1 MSKLIKTG
9 VGLVLAL
16 ILLITGGLVY
26 VKTALPNVG
35 PAPDLKVEITP
46 ERVER
51 GKYLANYVMM
61 CIDCHSTRDWAK
73 FSGPMVDGTEG
84 KGGEFFG
91 ADVGLPGNYY
101 SKNLTPYHIGEW
113 TDGELFRAITAGVN
127 KDGDALFPIMPYL
140 NFGKADK
147 EDIYDIIA
155 YLRTL
160 EPIEY
165 DVPASN
171 SGFPMNFIINT
182 MPQQPAFTT
191 RPERTNR
198 VAYGEYLVTVG
209 SCRDCHT
216 QQVNGAPVM
225 ELDLA
230 GGFTFVLPSGDVVNS
245 ANITPHNATG
255 IGEWSEAQFVERF
268 KSYADSANALPQ
280 TPAGTFN
287 TPMPWSMYGHMD
299 EDDLRAIYAYLRTVP
314 AIENRVTLFAP
325 ATNQ

>member
-1 MSKLIKTG
+1 MRKLIKVA
-9 VGLVLAL
+9 VGLVLTF
-16 ILLITGGLVY
+16 ILLITGALVY

-35 PAPDLKVEITP
+35 PAPDLTVEITP

-51 GKYLANYVMM
+51 GKYLANHVMM
-61 CIDCHSTRDWAK
+61 CVDCHSTRNWAK
-73 FSGPMVDGTEG
+73 FSGPLVAGTEG

-91 ADVGLPGNYY
+91 ADIGLPGNYY
-101 SKNLTPYHIGEW
+101 SKNLTPYHIGDW
-113 TDGELFRAITAGVN
+113 SDGELFRAITSGVN
-127 KDGDALFPIMPYL
+127 KNGEALFPIMPYL

-160 EPIEY
+160 EPVEY
-165 DVPASN
+165 DVPASSSN
-171 SGFPMNFIINT
+171 FPMNFIINT
-182 MPQQPAFTT
+182 IPKQPAFTT
-191 RPERTNR
+191 KPDRNNR

-245 ANITPHNATG
+245 ANITPHNTTG
-255 IGEWSEAQFVERF
+255 IGEWGEQQFVERF
-268 KSYADSANALPQ
+268 KSYADSTYVLPD

-287 TPMPWSMYGHMD
+287 TPMPWSMYGHMH
-299 EDDLRAIYAYLRTVP
+299 EDDLRAIYAYLQTVP
-314 AIENRVTLFAP
+314 ALENKVTLFAP
-325 ATNQ
+325 ASH